1 MRFLSLSRFLRCLS
15 FSILGAGLFWI
26 PVQAKNQP
34 AAEIAADLNSL
45 DHPALAAPPY
55 GKSAEKAVVGI
66 TIPEPSTLGLVG
78 LTLLLIT
85 SRHRARRFGRSSEF
99 SGPRSF

>member
-1 MRFLSLSRFLRCLS
+1 M
-15 FSILGAGLFWI
+15 I
-26 PVQAKNQP
+26 PVR
-34 AAEIAADLNSL
+34 AEIERDAEPEPESVLASI
-45 DHPALAAPPY
+45 DHPAAA
-55 GKSAEKAVVGI
+55 KTVVGI

-85 SRHRARRFGRSSEF
+85 SRHRARRFGKTAEF